1 MKRAG
6 LIVTIV
12 FGLLALIGGFAATT
26 VALDITQ
33 PAISGSH
40 ATVYFT
46 VNKGD
51 TTASVANH
59 LAQDGLVRN
68 ATLFRLWARYRHL
81 DRGIEPGVYKLS
93 PGMTMD
99 AIIKDLQK
107 GKPDEVTVQVM
118 DSSRI
123 EQYPAYFADL
133 KNFNAANFLKIAK
146 TGKLLSNGQ
155 ALSSVYWYVMPPQA
169 HTVNALEGY
178 LYPDTYQVD
187 AKSNEEDVINTMLK
201 EFGENLCPGPDAAHK
216 DAYILD
222 PAQCKAHAVSV
233 GGKTQV
239 NIFTALE
246 QKYGTKDDRQALY
259 DALTLGSIVTRE
271 TPSFDPTRPD
281 TQGIANVYYNRYLIA
296 AGRLDSGSSGLGIII
311 QADPTVQYAR
321 DTDSPP
327 KDGNYWTVLN
337 DNPANIDPNNPYNTY
352 VAANPG
358 LPPGP
363 IAAPVW
369 VVLAAAADPNPD
381 GPTPNFYF
389 LNDTCSGHHTHF
401 AANNN
406 DFEALKQKYLV
417 QKQC

>member
-12 FGLLALIGGFAATT
+12 FGLLALVGGFAATT

-40 ATVYFT
+40 ATVNFT

-51 TTASVANH
+51 TTASVAAN
-59 LAQDGLVRN
+59 LAHDGLIRN
-68 ATLFRLWARYRHL
+68 STLFRVWARYRHL

-93 PGMTMD
+93 PSMTMD
-99 AIIKDLQK
+99 AIIQDLQK
-107 GKPDEVTVQVM
+107 GKPDEIQVQVM
-118 DSSRI
+118 DSSRV
-123 EQYPAYFADL
+123 EQYPAYFTGL

-146 TGKLLSNGQ
+146 SGKLLSNGK
-155 ALSSVYWYVMPPQA
+155 ALSSVYWYVMPPQP
-169 HTVNALEGY
+169 HTINALEGY
-178 LYPDTYQVD
+178 LYPDTYNMD
-187 AKSNEEDVINTMLK
+187 ANANEEDAINTMLRA
-201 EFGENLCPGPDAAHK
+201 FGEKLCPGPASAP

-222 PAQCKAHAVSV
+222 QAQCKSHAATV
-233 GGKTQV
+233 GDKTQV

-246 QKYGTKDDRQALY
+246 QKYSTKDDRQALY

-271 TPSFDPTRPD
+271 TPSFDPGSSD
-281 TQGIANVYYNRYLIA
+281 TQGIADVYYNRYLIA
-296 AGRLDSGSSGLGIII
+296 AGKLDSGGSGLGTII

-337 DNPANIDPNNPYNTY
+337 DSPANIDSGSPYNTY

-369 VVLAAAADPNPD
+369 VVLQAAADPNPD
-381 GPTPNFYF
+381 GPTPYYYF
-389 LNDTCSGHHTHF
+389 LNDTCAGHHTHF
-401 AANNN
+401 AANNS
-406 DFEALKQKYLV
+406 DFNALENKYLV